1 VKVAIVGA
9 GGIGSCLGA
18 ALSRVAD
25 VTLNCRG
32 AHLAAIQQDGLRLTT
47 QNGATVHR
55 VRATDR
61 PSEVGIVDV
70 IVSCVKLYDLDEV
83 TRLSLPMMGARTFVV
98 PAQNGVTAHEQIG
111 AVVGS
116 ERVLGGTVFMSASLI
131 EPGVVKLRSANAS
144 MTFGE
149 LHGEASERVRAFA
162 QLCESAG
169 ITAKP
174 PDDIL
179 AFLWR
184 KFIGLGGAAALSC
197 LSRRSLGQIR
207 SDPLLR
213 KLLQEAMAE
222 VLSLAQAKGV
232 KIDRAFLADAMA
244 FADSVAPDTRISIL
258 EDLEAGKPL
267 ELDWISGYITRESTA
282 AGLPAPI
289 SEVAYA
295 CTRHLALGARLSTR
309 LPESA

>member
-1 VKVAIVGA
+1 MKVAIVGA

-25 VTLNCRG
+25 VTLICRG
-32 AHLAAIQQDGLRLTT
+32 SHLAAIQQHGLRVTGQQGTT
-47 QNGATVHR
+47 IHH

-61 PSEVGIVDV
+61 PSDVGTVDV
-70 IVSCVKLYDLDEV
+70 IVSCVKLYDLAEV
-83 TRLSLPMMGARTFVV
+83 TRLSLPMMGAHTFVV

-116 ERVLGGTVFMSASLI
+116 ERVLGGTVFMSASMI
-131 EPGVVKLRSANAS
+131 EPGLVRLRSANAS

-149 LHGEASERVRAFA
+149 LHGRPSERVRAFA

-169 ITAKP
+169 ISAKP

-197 LSRRSLGQIR
+197 LSRRSLGEIR

-222 VLSLAQAKGV
+222 VLSLSLAKGV
-232 KIDRAFLADAMA
+232 KIDRSFLGEAMA

-267 ELDWISGYITRESTA
+267 ELEWITGYITRES
-282 AGLPAPI
+282 
-289 SEVAYA
+289 
-295 CTRHLALGARLSTR
+295 
-309 LPESA
+309 